1 MKISCII
8 IDDQPNALSLLE
20 EYVNKMPSLM
30 LKGKFFDAIEA
41 IGYLKKEHTD
51 LIFSDINM
59 PLLTGLE
66 LAEILPR
73 DQKFIFTTAF
83 AEHALNS
90 FSYYVI
96 DYLLKPITFKRF
108 VQAVNKVEVLLASGT
123 GNIEQKNTIVFAKSG
138 KKIVRI
144 DFDEVLYIKGE
155 KEYVSIHLE
164 NDRLLVYK
172 RMKEMEALLPSCF
185 KRIHISYIINVNY
198 IRKVEMNHVLV
209 GAENIPISIYF
220 REPFLQFLN
229 EKMM

>member
-1 MKISCII
+1 MRISCII
-8 IDDQPNALSLLE
+8 IDDQPNALSLME
-20 EYVNKMPSLM
+20 EYITKMPSLL
-30 LKGKFFDAIEA
+30 LKGIFFDAIDALEF
-41 IGYLKKEHTD
+41 LKKERID

-66 LAEILPR
+66 LADILPR
-73 DQKFIFTTAF
+73 NQKFIFTTAF

-108 VQAVNKVEVLLASGT
+108 VQAVNKVETLLASGINN
-123 GNIEQKNTIVFAKSG
+123 GEQQKTVVFAKSG

-155 KEYVSIHLE
+155 KEYISFHFKNE
-164 NDRLLVYK
+164 RLLVYK
-172 RMKEMEALLPSCF
+172 RMKDMEVLLPAHF
-185 KRIHISYIINVNY
+185 KRIHTSYIINVNH
-198 IRKVEMNHVLV
+198 IQKVEMNHVLV
-209 GAENIPISIYF
+209 GAENIPVSIYF
-220 REPFLQFLN
+220 RDSFLRFLN